1 MRSFELV
8 VSIPTQK
15 VMTSI
20 PSTYTHIHTHM
31 GTSALA
37 HTHTHTH
44 IHFTTHTT
52 EHYITAQDGY
62 LMRRVSG
69 R

>member
-1 MRSFELV
+1 MRFFELV

-15 VMTSI
+15 VVTSI
-20 PSTYTHIHTHM
+20 PSTHTHTHM

-44 IHFTTHTT
+44 VHFTTHTT

>member
-8 VSIPTQK
+8 VSIPMQK
-15 VMTSI
+15 VVTSI
-20 PSTYTHIHTHM
+20 PFTHTHTHTHM

-44 IHFTTHTT
+44 THFATHTT
-52 EHYITAQDGY
+52 EHYITDMDEDDGD
-62 LMRRVSG
+62 R
-69 R
+69 